1 MQTSRSAHSKSTR
14 SSPIATPIPAN
25 GAPQNGIT
33 VTSSIAPQ
41 TGSFSQEIEPQVLR
55 ANPLDVDDVY
65 TSGHGLKRK
74 RSSSPKPSRLTRT
87 LQSKSTDVI
96 KSAKEKANVVDRETD
111 EETIRVNPRP
121 KGKGKGG
128 SAYKKQARNTSLNST
143 ASWSSSGVSSATK
156 FLQPDNQTNSPAS
169 SVVSSAA
176 SDTMSMTFHP
186 SPTVYKPGVV
196 ATRPSVPPNPL
207 FHAHGQKRKQNLQL
221 LSTKAKQQQPQHQ
234 ALISPS
240 FSSLSQIDE
249 QLPSPSTS
257 FLATSTNSQPL
268 PAIPLPPPPTPV
280 HVKSSNSPVT
290 RSHCRYHKIS
300 VPKEEGGPRVCF
312 LVPGCS
318 LNDKELMEDEEIED
332 HGDATHEDSLRMVK
346 DVETLDFDAYL
357 IGTLRQLVGLDILRE
372 QEVFYLPS
380 PGEEVTRKVRRSGSE
395 RMGLARNT
403 SIHDYS
409 SFAGSP
415 GYSIRSPASTR
426 APASVAGSSTS
437 FSARR
442 KAIDSDKES
451 INTAHLSDSDSLED
465 SLTDYEFLS
474 EKRPRPSPSD
484 KGEGGSMGPPGPKA
498 LKSRRSKHLMDTPY
512 QPTAEDEADT
522 SNDDSKARRKS
533 QVKKRGVKR
542 TRPNEGTDA
551 ENSSRKAK
559 KQRSRSKKI
568 AADTRTDSQS
578 PFPQPHTLQQ
588 PSPLTPSIEIDGHS
602 MDKTR
607 LPDPMHN
614 AV

>member
-1 MQTSRSAHSKSTR
+1 M
-14 SSPIATPIPAN
+14 
-25 GAPQNGIT
+25 
-33 VTSSIAPQ
+33 APQ
-41 TGSFSQEIEPQVLR
+41 TGSFSQEVEPQALR
-55 ANPLDVDDVY
+55 GNPLDVDDVY

-96 KSAKEKANVVDRETD
+96 KSAKEKANVVYKGTD
-111 EETIRVNPRP
+111 EETIHVNPRP
-121 KGKGKGG
+121 KGKGKG
-128 SAYKKQARNTSLNST
+128 SNASKKQARNPSLNST
-143 ASWSSSGVSSATK
+143 ASWSSSGVSSAAK

-186 SPTVYKPGVV
+186 SPTVYKPGAL
-196 ATRPSVPPNPL
+196 ATRPSIPPNPL
-207 FHAHGQKRKQNLQL
+207 FHAHGQKRKNPQL
-221 LSTKAKQQQPQHQ
+221 LSTKAKQQHQ
-234 ALISPS
+234 TLIGPS
-240 FSSLSQIDE
+240 FSSLSQLDE
-249 QLPSPSTS
+249 QLPSTSTS
-257 FLATSTNSQPL
+257 FLATSTNLQAL
-268 PAIPLPPPPTPV
+268 PAIPPPPPPTPV

-380 PGEEVTRKVRRSGSE
+380 PGEEVTRKVLRRSGSE

-403 SIHDYS
+403 STHDYS
-409 SFAGSP
+409 NFAGSP
-415 GYSIRSPASTR
+415 GYSTRSPASTR
-426 APASVAGSSTS
+426 APASVTGSSIS

-451 INTAHLSDSDSLED
+451 INTAHLSDSDSPED
-465 SLTDYEFLS
+465 NLSDSEFPLA
-474 EKRPRPSPSD
+474 KRLRPSPSD
-484 KGEGGSMGPPGPKA
+484 KGECGSMGPPGPKP
-498 LKSRRSKHLMDTPY
+498 LKSRRSKRLMDSSYEPR
-512 QPTAEDEADT
+512 AEDEDEADT

-533 QVKKRGVKR
+533 QVKKRGIKR
-542 TRPNEGTDA
+542 TRTNEATDA
-551 ENSSRKAK
+551 ENLSRKAK

-568 AADTRTDSQS
+568 AVHTQTDSQS
-578 PFPQPHTLQQ
+578 SFPQPPTLQQ
-588 PSPLTPSIEIDGHS
+588 PSPLTPSIETDEHS
-602 MDKTR
+602 MEKDSVNVT
-607 LPDPMHN
+607 LDTQSGF
-614 AV
+614 AFDDADFTVYE